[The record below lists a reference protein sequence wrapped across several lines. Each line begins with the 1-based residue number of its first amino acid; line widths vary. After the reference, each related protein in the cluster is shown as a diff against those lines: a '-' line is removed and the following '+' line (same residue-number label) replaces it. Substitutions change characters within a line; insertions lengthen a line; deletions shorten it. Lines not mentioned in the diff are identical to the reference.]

1 MDILTELIKSGDK
14 EYTSLIDAISRR
26 DVLKSV
32 VYTHQFLGYEYLD
45 VQQLFTDF
53 EGNRK
58 TEEKVTNF
66 TSLDELNTAIRKCH
80 TEKLSE
86 LISKRGDL
94 LQSLKKYNEAIK
106 DYRQCLNFSNN
117 PNSDY
122 MVYNKIAQVLFETNA
137 ISYICQNLYSIL
149 FIIVLYLKFLGTS

>member
-1 MDILTELIKSGDK
+1 MDILRALMKDGDK
-14 EYTSLIDAISRR
+14 EYANLINAINSR

-32 VYTHQFLGYEYLD
+32 VHTHTFLGSEYLD
-45 VQQLFTDF
+45 VQQLFKDF

-58 TEEKVTNF
+58 TEDKITNL
-66 TSLDELNTAIRKCH
+66 TSLDELNTAIRKYH

-86 LISKRGDL
+86 LFSKRGDV
-94 LQSLKKYNEAIK
+94 LQSLKKYTEAIE
-106 DYRQCLNFSNN
+106 DYHQCLNFSNN

>member
-1 MDILTELIKSGDK
+1 MDILTELIKSCDK
-14 EYTSLIDAISRR
+14 EYTSLIDAIASR

-32 VYTHQFLGYEYLD
+32 VYTHQFLGSDYLD
-45 VQQLFTDF
+45 VQQLFIDF

-58 TEEKVTNF
+58 TEEKLTNL
-66 TSLDELNTAIRKCH
+66 TSLDELNIAIRKCH

-86 LISKRGDL
+86 LFSKRGDV
-94 LQSLKKYNEAIK
+94 LQSLKKYTEAIE
-106 DYRQCLNFSNN
+106 DYHQCLNFSNN

-137 ISYICQNLYSIL
+137 ISYIC
-149 FIIVLYLKFLGTS
+149 

>member
-1 MDILTELIKSGDK
+1 MDILTELVKSGDK
-14 EYTSLIDAISRR
+14 EYTSLIDAITRR

-32 VYTHQFLGYEYLD
+32 VNTHQFLGSEYLD

-66 TSLDELNTAIRKCH
+66 TSLDELNIAIRKCH
-80 TEKLSE
+80 TEKLSK
-86 LISKRGDL
+86 LFSKRGDL
-94 LQSLKKYNEAIK
+94 LQSLKKCTEAIK
-106 DYRQCLNFSNN
+106 DYHQCLNFSNN

-122 MVYNKIAQVLFETNA
+122 MVYNKIAQVK
-137 ISYICQNLYSIL
+137 S
-149 FIIVLYLKFLGTS
+149 VFL